1 MLVQCPELSFEKYLI
16 LEGPEPVYYVRPS
29 VTPAVSGVR
38 GADEQKTKFG
48 PSYSERLQS
57 INLIFLKIFPMKK
70 KREELF

>member
-1 MLVQCPELSFEKYLI
+1 MS
-16 LEGPEPVYYVRPS
+16 VRPA